1 MSDKDPSFWQSLYLS
16 ISISPIGQGSTL
28 ATIIAALRV
37 LYDDQ
42 ETKMIRVILEAS
54 LCGSLALCV
63 SSIVEMLNLPTSATV
78 TIGGTIG
85 FIGVTTLRD
94 KLLKII
100 NRKIDN
106 EEESK

>member
-1 MSDKDPSFWQSLYLS
+1 MPDKDPSFWQNLY
-16 ISISPIGQGSTL
+16 ISITTSPIWQGSIL

-42 ETKMIRVILEAS
+42 ETKMISVILEAL

-63 SSIVEMLNLPTSATV
+63 SSIVEMLSLPTSATV
-78 TIGGTIG
+78 TIGGAIG
-85 FIGVTTLRD
+85 FVGVTTLRD

-100 NRKIDN
+100 NRKMDK
-106 EEESK
+106 EEKDK